1 MAFVSLLKNAGVS
14 QAAVMGLAGHRSA
27 QMSSHY
33 THTGIDELARAT
45 AILAQF

>member
-1 MAFVSLLKNAGVS
+1 MDFVSLLKNAGAS

-33 THTGIDELARAT
+33 THTSIDELARAT
-45 AILAQF
+45 ALLPKF